1 MQRKKAIDR
10 RFRSGEAAKL
20 LGMPTATLRIW
31 EQRYGAISPQTSTSG
46 QRLFSDLDIERL
58 RLLRRLV
65 QRGHAIRSVAKMN
78 NTALLALLEVSPCR
92 ESQKHSEE
100 RPGAVS
106 VTTSPPD
113 LQPHSQSFGAT
124 WEPLKAIHRMERGL
138 SSSTLMIHV
147 TELKEEIV
155 AGTLRAAREMEALA
169 IVIVYQSANDAAIE
183 RATRQ
188 NIQLVSTSDARTAS
202 ESTLLE
208 SVRATNERRNGSN
221 AVQVRKRRRFDDMKI
236 ASIAQMT
243 SKIACDCPKH
253 VAELIRQLTAFE
265 RYSDDCL
272 SRTPTDALLHRR
284 LGDAANH
291 ATSIFEAALAD
302 VMEHEGWN

>member
-1 MQRKKAIDR
+1 MQRKKVIDR

-20 LGMPTATLRIW
+20 VGMPTATLRIW

-78 NTALLALLEVSPCR
+78 NTALLALLAVSPYR

-106 VTTSPPD
+106 VTTSPPN
-113 LQPHSQSFGAT
+113 LQPHSQSFDAA
-124 WEPLKAIHRMERGL
+124 WEPLTAIHSIERDLAG
-138 SSSTLMIHV
+138 STFMIHV
-147 TELKEEIV
+147 TELNEEVVSGTV
-155 AGTLRAAREMEALA
+155 AAAREMGAFA
-169 IVIVYQSANDAAIE
+169 IVIAYKSAKDAAIE
-183 RATRQ
+183 HARRQ
-188 NIQLVSTSDARTAS
+188 GIQLVSMAAHETAW
-202 ESTLLE
+202 ESTLPE
-208 SVRATNERRNGSN
+208 FVRVADEGHQQ
-221 AVQVRKRRRFDDMKI
+221 AKVAQVRKRRRFDDTKI

-253 VAELIRQLTAFE
+253 VAEMIRHLTAFE
-265 RYSDDCL
+265 RYSDDCQ